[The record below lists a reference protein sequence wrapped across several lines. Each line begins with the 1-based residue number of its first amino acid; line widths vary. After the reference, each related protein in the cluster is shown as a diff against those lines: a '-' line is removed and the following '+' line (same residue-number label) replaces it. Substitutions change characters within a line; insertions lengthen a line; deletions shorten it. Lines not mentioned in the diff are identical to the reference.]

1 VASNLFNDLGW
12 GKSEGENRVNEK
24 SALDEGAYMASL
36 TDQEIAILCDVGGGG
51 KVSTAHQHLFA
62 GLIANG
68 FVEVAGDETSAK
80 YKLTA
85 KSQQILSER
94 GVGLNES

>member
-1 VASNLFNDLGW
+1 MTWPVNDLAGGHW
-12 GKSEGENRVNEK
+12 DNENRVSEK

-51 KVSTAHQHLFA
+51 KVSDAHKHLFA

-85 KSQQILSER
+85 KSLQILSER
-94 GVGLNES
+94 GAGLNES